1 MRRVEHCNALREEN
15 RELAVAVGD
24 DLPELLVLALDP
36 VEVRALPAPGGVD
49 VEREHEGLRGQQA
62 AGDTEV
68 QLEHVLHA
76 EPAGNSLVGE
86 RRVDVPVADHP
97 GPSVERRLDHPRDVL
112 RAGGGEES
120 RLRPGSHVEPV
131 QDDVADRLAEWRAAR
146 LAGLDDLVT
155 LPTQPLG
162 EQCRLRRLPRS
173 VLSLEADEHRGS
185 TIRPVRAAVT
195 GGAGFIGSNL
205 VDALVERGDDV
216 VVVDDLSFGRRE
228 FVNPAATLV
237 ERDIRDGIDVDG
249 SEVVFHLAAQTDVQ
263 TSVREPAHDAQVN
276 VVGTVKVAEAAL
288 RAGARMVFTSTGG
301 AIYGECDG
309 PATEESPRLPLSPYG
324 IAKLCAEEY
333 LQRAFNRIPRDEA
346 RHVVARLGNVFGPR
360 QSASLEGGVVALFF
374 DRFARGDG
382 TVIFG
387 DGLQTRDFIYVGDV
401 VSALLAASAH
411 EGGGVF
417 NVGTG
422 TELTVLA
429 LHQACAEAAGV
440 TAEPAF
446 EPARLGDLRRSALD
460 VSLARAELGLTA
472 GTPLADGLAATWAW
486 AIRE

>member
-1 MRRVEHCNALREEN
+1 M
-15 RELAVAVGD
+15 
-24 DLPELLVLALDP
+24 
-36 VEVRALPAPGGVD
+36 
-49 VEREHEGLRGQQA
+49 
-62 AGDTEV
+62 
-68 QLEHVLHA
+68 
-76 EPAGNSLVGE
+76 
-86 RRVDVPVADHP
+86 
-97 GPSVERRLDHPRDVL
+97 
-112 RAGGGEES
+112 
-120 RLRPGSHVEPV
+120 

-146 LAGLDDLVT
+146 LAGLDDLVA
-155 LPTQPLG
+155 LLAEPPG
-162 EQCRLRRLPRS
+162 EQPRLGRLPRS
-173 VLSLEADEHRGS
+173 VLSLEADEHRLS
-185 TIRPVRAAVT
+185 TIRRVRVTVT

-263 TSVREPAHDAQVN
+263 TSVREPANDAQVN

-288 RAGARMVFTSTGG
+288 KAGARMVFTSTGG

-309 PATEESPRLPLSPYG
+309 PATEGSPRLPLSPYG
-324 IAKLCAEEY
+324 IAKLCGEEY
-333 LQRAFNRIPRDEA
+333 LQGFNRIHGTS
-346 RHVVARLGNVFGPR
+346 HVVARLGNVFGPR

-417 NVGTG
+417 NVGSG

-446 EPARLGDLRRSALD
+446 EPPRLGDLRRSALD
-460 VSLARAELGLTA
+460 VSLATAELGFTA
-472 GTPLADGLAATWAW
+472 RTPLADGLAATWAW

>member
-1 MRRVEHCNALREEN
+1 MR
-15 RELAVAVGD
+15 
-24 DLPELLVLALDP
+24 
-36 VEVRALPAPGGVD
+36 
-49 VEREHEGLRGQQA
+49 
-62 AGDTEV
+62 
-68 QLEHVLHA
+68 
-76 EPAGNSLVGE
+76 
-86 RRVDVPVADHP
+86 
-97 GPSVERRLDHPRDVL
+97 
-112 RAGGGEES
+112 
-120 RLRPGSHVEPV
+120 
-131 QDDVADRLAEWRAAR
+131 
-146 LAGLDDLVT
+146 VT
-155 LPTQPLG
+155 
-162 EQCRLRRLPRS
+162 
-173 VLSLEADEHRGS
+173 
-185 TIRPVRAAVT
+185 VT

-263 TSVREPAHDAQVN
+263 TSVREPAHDAEVN

-288 RAGARMVFTSTGG
+288 KAGARVVFTSTGG

-309 PATEESPRLPLSPYG
+309 PATEASPRLPLSPYG
-324 IAKLCAEEY
+324 IAKLCGEEY
-333 LQRAFNRIPRDEA
+333 LQGFNRI
-346 RHVVARLGNVFGPR
+346 HGTSNVVARLGNVFGPR
-360 QSASLEGGVVALFF
+360 QSASLEGGVVAIFF
-374 DRFARGDG
+374 ERFARADG

-387 DGLQTRDFIYVGDV
+387 DGRQTRDFIYVGDV
-401 VSALLAASAH
+401 VSALLAAAAH

-417 NVGTG
+417 NVGSG

-460 VSLARAELGLTA
+460 VSLARAELGFTA
-472 GTPLADGLAATWAW
+472 ATPLADGLAATWAW
-486 AIRE
+486 AIRK